1 MKKNKIIFMKYLK
14 ELFRS
19 ENFNISFNS
28 LEKNKSQRMKN
39 DTTFVI
45 LFLLIPYAFSF
56 LDTIFPSANRLLMF
70 VLITIIKL
78 GLYLVGYY
86 LISPRKRMWLKNNG
100 GNAFF
105 WGLFFLQGLW
115 ALLTIIIDYSTN
127 DAETI
132 QLIGIIFTDIFR
144 ILVVIIVLFSSP
156 GLRKDIK
163 KVVFYRLPFIL
174 VIVMLFFAL
183 TMAGSPLFN
192 LINNIITGG
201 TTSTNQSAIDTI
213 FSNNDFR
220 TYWLLMTVAFMAPIY
235 EEIVYRHSLMLI
247 IDTKWLRFLVP
258 FLHFVFVHVSKNY
271 SQDFIHSFLYVWI
284 SFLFTG
290 IMFIK
295 RNVAYSISCH
305 SFINQMTFFL

>member
-1 MKKNKIIFMKYLK
+1 MEKRKVIFLK
-14 ELFRS
+14 FIKEVFRS
-19 ENFNISFNS
+19 ENFNISFHS
-28 LEKNKSQRMKN
+28 LEQNKSKQMKN

-86 LISPRKRMWLKNNG
+86 LISPKKRMWLKNNG

-105 WGLFFLQGLW
+105 WGLFFLQGVW
-115 ALLTIIIDYSTN
+115 ALLTIIIESNTK
-127 DAETI
+127 DAEMI
-132 QLIGIIFTDIFR
+132 QLIGIVFTDIFR
-144 ILVVIIVLFSSP
+144 ILVVFIVLFSSP
-156 GLRKDIK
+156 GLRNDIK
-163 KVVFYRLPFIL
+163 KVIFYRLPLVL
-174 VIVMLFFAL
+174 VIVMLFFLLA
-183 TMAGSPLFN
+183 MAGNPLFN
-192 LINNIITGG
+192 LINGLITGG
-201 TTSTNQSAIDTI
+201 TTSANQSTIDTI

-220 TYWLLMTVAFMAPIY
+220 TYWLLMSVAFMAPIY

-247 IDTKWLRFLVP
+247 VDTKWLRFLVP
-258 FLHFVFVHVSKNY
+258 FLHFVFVHVSRNY

-290 IMFIK
+290 IMYIK
-295 RNVAYSISCH
+295 RNVTYSISCH
-305 SFINQMTFFL
+305 SFINQMTFFF